1 MIFKDALH
9 FVVLQGIEF
18 YVAWGF
24 SFSRND
30 LFWKR
35 CMNRMLR
42 EDFSLTR
49 NVLLWQGFRVLY
61 CVRYALTRN
70 GVLAKT
76 AVWYVAWD
84 FCIIYCVGFSLIRN
98 DLPWQELW
106 IVGCVR
112 FSLTRNDLLWQWFLS
127 HKLREV
133 YRWPETT
140 CLGRDLW
147 VMCCVRFWLTRNN
160 LPWQGFLN
168 HKLREVFR
176 WSIPSYDAMCKGC
189 MENSLQD
196 FIAISHCWK
205 TSALAR
211 TSNENNFHCNIPSLA
226 FSIAILF
233 IFHWGFFVC
242 LNDSNEKKYSLQELF
257 VGSDESI
264 AFFDWIHVWP
274 CVAFV

>member
-1 MIFKDALH
+1 MDFLDHMLREVFRFTRNDLPWTGILSRMLREAFCWPEATRFDRGIWVSCRVRFRRPETTCLGR
-9 FVVLQGIEF
+9 GIEF
-18 YVAWGF
+18 CVAWGF
-24 SFSRND
+24 LFSRND

-35 CMNRMLR
+35 CMTRMLR

-70 GVLAKT
+70 GALAKT
-76 AVWYVAWD
+76 AVSYVAWD

-140 CLGRDLW
+140 CLGRDFW
-147 VMCCVRFWLTRNN
+147 VMCCVRFWLTRND

-196 FIAISHCWK
+196 FIAISHCCK

-211 TSNENNFHCNIPSLA
+211 MSNENDFHCNISSQP
-226 FSIAILF
+226 
-233 IFHWGFFVC
+233 FV
-242 LNDSNEKKYSLQELF
+242 
-257 VGSDESI
+257 
-264 AFFDWIHVWP
+264 
-274 CVAFV
+274 

>member
-1 MIFKDALH
+1 MDFLDHMLREVFRFTRNDLPWTGILSRMLREAFCWPEATRLDRGIWVSCRVRFRRPETTCLGR
-9 FVVLQGIEF
+9 GIEF
-18 YVAWGF
+18 CVAWGF

-35 CMNRMLR
+35 CMTRMLR

-49 NVLLWQGFRVLY
+49 NVLLRQGFRVLY

-112 FSLTRNDLLWQWFLS
+112 FSLTRNHLLGSDF
-127 HKLREV
+127 
-133 YRWPETT
+133 
-140 CLGRDLW
+140 W
-147 VMCCVRFWLTRNN
+147 VINCVRFIVDLKRPALVGIFGSCFAWGLGIRND

-168 HKLREVFR
+168 HKLREVFVYQSRLTMPCAKGAWRIHCKILLQSHIVVRPLR
-176 WSIPSYDAMCKGC
+176 WLVWVMKTI
-189 MENSLQD
+189 
-196 FIAISHCWK
+196 FIAIFPLSF
-205 TSALAR
+205 L
-211 TSNENNFHCNIPSLA
+211 
-226 FSIAILF
+226 
-233 IFHWGFFVC
+233 
-242 LNDSNEKKYSLQELF
+242 
-257 VGSDESI
+257 
-264 AFFDWIHVWP
+264 
-274 CVAFV
+274 

>member
-1 MIFKDALH
+1 M
-9 FVVLQGIEF
+9 
-18 YVAWGF
+18 
-24 SFSRND
+24 
-30 LFWKR
+30 
-35 CMNRMLR
+35 
-42 EDFSLTR
+42 
-49 NVLLWQGFRVLY
+49 Y

-70 GVLAKT
+70 GALAKT
-76 AVWYVAWD
+76 AVSYVAWD
-84 FCIIYCVGFSLIRN
+84 FCIIYCVAFSLIRN
-98 DLPWQELW
+98 DLLWQGWW

-127 HKLREV
+127 YKLREV

-147 VMCCVRFWLTRNN
+147 VMCCVRFWLTRND

-211 TSNENNFHCNIPSLA
+211 MSNENNFHWQCFF
-226 FSIAILF
+226 FSFYYSIS
-233 IFHWGFFVC
+233 HCGFLVC
-242 LNDSNEKKYSLQELF
+242 LNDSNEKKLSLQELF
-257 VGSDESI
+257 VGSNESRI
-264 AFFDWIHVWP
+264 TIERLSTVLHSLTGVMCDHKVS
-274 CVAFV
+274 CGT